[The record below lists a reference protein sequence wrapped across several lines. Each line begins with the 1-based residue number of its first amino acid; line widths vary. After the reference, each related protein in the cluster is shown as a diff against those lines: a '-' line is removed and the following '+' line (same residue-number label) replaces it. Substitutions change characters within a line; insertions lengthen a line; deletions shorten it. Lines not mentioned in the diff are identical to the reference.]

1 MLYGVSYNLL
11 LSFKEKEHCLSNGY
25 STRPD
30 PTCSEVPQLK
40 ERLCNK
46 EILRYSR
53 QLILPEIG
61 VKGLYDLEN
70 NNNLLIVCYEF
81 PKLTT
86 GATIIIFPG

>member
-1 MLYGVSYNLL
+1 MEFHIL

-70 NNNLLIVCYEF
+70 NNLLIVCYEF

-86 GATIIIFPG
+86 GAAMITFPG